1 MNHKFGTES
10 FCIRRNLGIF
20 TRRGNGA
27 RRGGDQ
33 GRGGGNRVV
42 SVSVWERG
50 GGKGGT
56 TWGFV
61 HKGEP
66 IHTVKQIDG
75 VYVIAAIDSAGAE
88 TSEKA

>member
-1 MNHKFGTES
+1 MG
-10 FCIRRNLGIF
+10 
-20 TRRGNGA
+20 RGG
-27 RRGGDQ
+27 GGDQ

-88 TSEKA
+88 TSEKD